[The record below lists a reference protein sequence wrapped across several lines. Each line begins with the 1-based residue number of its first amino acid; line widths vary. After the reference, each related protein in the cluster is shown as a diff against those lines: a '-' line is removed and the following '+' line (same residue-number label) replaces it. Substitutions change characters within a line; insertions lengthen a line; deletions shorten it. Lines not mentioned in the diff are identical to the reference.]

1 MDMDMQFY
9 WGLSLILGFF
19 LLYVA
24 VTGDAQER
32 AKQIDKLREDIRSGS
47 LGGTTATSRRCCRNR
62 TRRAGGPRRHVR

>member
-1 MDMDMQFY
+1 MDMQLF
-9 WGLSLILGFF
+9 WAFGLILGFF

-24 VTGDAQER
+24 VTGDAQEL
-32 AKQIDKLREDIRSGS
+32 AKRIDKLREDIRSGS